1 MQRSYEALQDDLSAL
16 SSTHPGLARVWKEYM
31 DIRHRKFLRDMVA
44 CREMVRRAAD
54 VPDMSPDQIAAT
66 AVALNMVLANNT

>member
-1 MQRSYEALQDDLSAL
+1 MQHSYEALQDDLSVL
-16 SSTHPGLARVWKEYM
+16 SRTHPGLARVWKEYM
-31 DIRHRKFLRDMVA
+31 EIRYNKFLRDMVA

-66 AVALNMVLANNT
+66 AAALNMVLANNT